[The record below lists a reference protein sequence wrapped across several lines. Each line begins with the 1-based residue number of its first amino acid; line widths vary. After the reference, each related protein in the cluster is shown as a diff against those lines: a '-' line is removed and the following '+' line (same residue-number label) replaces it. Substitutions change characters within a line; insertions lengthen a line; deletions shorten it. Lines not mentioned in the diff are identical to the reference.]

1 MQCFQMI
8 ALAVAVFFAMLS
20 SYTVGSVGNA
30 SSVGF
35 KIWKFEN
42 QPLVMQLAA
51 VYKEMEH
58 FKCEQTN
65 IKQQLEALN
74 QMLTS
79 PKNET
84 TTEIG
89 STSLVYPPNHGEE
102 DIVRSSE
109 EEDSM
114 RPFDPCFRYTVLDQP
129 WRATNTSIKNKM
141 CDRNVKWRGWYR
153 LFYKGNSLQMPER
166 CVPMNKCGT
175 HAPLWLAGPHPKR
188 REGIV
193 TRKVCGHWNKNCC
206 AFKSTP
212 IKVKKC
218 QGNYYVYKLTK
229 PATCHLAYCADIN
242 TIVCGKCRKS
252 ETCVSRD
259 NINWRCKKKPRP
271 LKRKVHFFASYPGP
285 ISGKVIRIKYRTV
298 LVNVGRAFNRRTGVF
313 QAPVKGVYQFFF
325 STQSGKHGVKTDLWL
340 VINGYWVAVSHTK
353 ISSPSTVGN
362 LSTYMTFLRRG
373 SLVYVTQ
380 DCGSSWATDS
390 SNTITFGGSLL
401 VQSKR

>member
-1 MQCFQMI
+1 MQCFEMI
-8 ALAVAVFFAMLS
+8 VLAVAVFAMLS
-20 SYTVGSVGNA
+20 PYTVGSVGNA
-30 SSVGF
+30 SSVEF
-35 KIWKFEN
+35 NIWKFED

-65 IKQQLEALN
+65 IRQQLEALN

-102 DIVRSSE
+102 DIVWSSE

-175 HAPLWLAGPHPKR
+175 HAPMWLAGPHPKR
-188 REGIV
+188 RDGIV

-218 QGNYYVYKLTK
+218 QGNYYVYKFTK
-229 PATCHLAYCADIN
+229 PTTCHLAYCADIN

-285 ISGKVIRIKYRTV
+285 ISGKVNRIKYRTV

-313 QAPVKGVYQFFF
+313 RAPVKGVYQFFF

-353 ISSPSTVGN
+353 IRSPSTVGN

-373 SLVYVTQ
+373 SLVYVSQ
-380 DCGSSWATDS
+380 DCGSSWATAS